1 MQISEAAARSGLSV
15 QTIRYYEKAGIVPP
29 IARGPDGRRR
39 FSQEN
44 LEWLT
49 LLYWLRET
57 GMPMKEMR
65 RFASFYQ
72 EGEQTIPERK
82 KILLAHAELLQKRRS
97 DLEHC
102 EEILRHKLEIYR
114 DYES

>member
-1 MQISEAAARSGLSV
+1 MRISEAAARSGLSV
-15 QTIRYYEKAGIVPP
+15 QTIRYYENAGIVPP

-39 FSQEN
+39 FSSEN

-65 RFASFYQ
+65 RFAGLYQ

-82 KILLAHAELLQKRRS
+82 KILLAHAELLQKRRA

-102 EEILRHKLEIYR
+102 EEILRQKLEIYR
-114 DYES
+114 EYES